1 MSAKKAPTKK
11 QMASTVGDVSKRLE
25 ELEKQADLLNDT
37 IQILTRRQD
46 AATECFDQRTRQLLA
61 WANEI
66 TKAAGKEVEGLQTAE
81 DLMNPEAGVASLAE
95 AAREGGPPLPEDEPG
110 LARTDS
116 RSDAVT
122 AEGGTVEVK

>member
-1 MSAKKAPTKK
+1 MSSKKAPTKK

-66 TKAAGKEVEGLQTAE
+66 TKAAGKEVDGIQTAE
-81 DLMNPEAGVASLAE
+81 DLMNPEDGVASLAE
-95 AAREGGPPLPEDEPG
+95 AAREGGPALPTDEEPA

-116 RSDAVT
+116 VT
-122 AEGGTVEVK
+122 VGE